1 MLRPICIF
9 VSRMCSDYRRT
20 QYLFYDNT
28 IFMRYLHMIHGCI
41 KVVQSRIW
49 YYIERQSNILPEH
62 GRLILVI
69 KEKHKSLASELLI
82 HYDRWSE
89 RYLKYVGVGP
99 MLVTFEFQSVW
110 NKPKKENDLLWISRK
125 QWKCCRWINHSC
137 LRS

>member
-1 MLRPICIF
+1 
-9 VSRMCSDYRRT
+9 MCSDYRRT

-82 HYDRWSE
+82 HYDR
-89 RYLKYVGVGP
+89 
-99 MLVTFEFQSVW
+99 
-110 NKPKKENDLLWISRK
+110 
-125 QWKCCRWINHSC
+125 
-137 LRS
+137 